1 MNDLRKRINGYEEG
15 RWFYASNLGS
25 DRNAQTTL
33 KQIARE
39 SNKIYPNVAF
49 RILDFDE
56 LVALNKETKKVGD
69 ERSCDVTFR
78 VAKGRGFF
86 VNESPRLFLAL
97 VKARVLAE
105 DSRDRMTHTTFKRSK
120 AVEKEIG
127 KAVIQL
133 YEFKGQLS

>member
-1 MNDLRKRINGYEEG
+1 MDEDLLAGQDVQKNFRNLLNDLRQGINGYKEV

-56 LVALNKETKKVGD
+56 LAALHKET
-69 ERSCDVTFR
+69 
-78 VAKGRGFF
+78 
-86 VNESPRLFLAL
+86 
-97 VKARVLAE
+97 
-105 DSRDRMTHTTFKRSK
+105 
-120 AVEKEIG
+120 
-127 KAVIQL
+127 
-133 YEFKGQLS
+133 